1 MKDFILGAA
10 VFFCVACVGDA
21 FDIINVVKGLFA

>member
-1 MKDFILGAA
+1 MKDFLLGVA

-21 FDIINVVKGLFA
+21 FDVITAVKSFFN